1 MELMV
6 EARGK
11 KNIERVV
18 ANKKTY
24 IRVIKVIEIIVLIIA
39 LIAGPGFI
47 IYHILNPDT
56 FVGTVGYEVKKNYD
70 LIFITGLPIGSGL
83 FTMWIL
89 VVTLRK
95 KLSLASIG
103 SRTDEALIIEGDSIE
118 NSCLYYSYR
127 IKYESS
133 YRDRGLY
140 TIKLNEIE
148 NVKYDNETKEI
159 RITGKMFAKW
169 ITDVVNIEEVDIS
182 NRENNEFVIYDYF
195 SPSLIE
201 ELKKYPIKINY
212 EDKL

>member
-1 MELMV
+1 M
-6 EARGK
+6 K
-11 KNIERVV
+11 S
-18 ANKKTY
+18 
-24 IRVIKVIEIIVLIIA
+24 
-39 LIAGPGFI
+39 
-47 IYHILNPDT
+47 
-56 FVGTVGYEVKKNYD
+56 KKNYD

-103 SRTDEALIIEGDSIE
+103 SRTDEALIIEGDS
-118 NSCLYYSYR
+118 
-127 IKYESS
+127 
-133 YRDRGLY
+133 
-140 TIKLNEIE
+140 IE